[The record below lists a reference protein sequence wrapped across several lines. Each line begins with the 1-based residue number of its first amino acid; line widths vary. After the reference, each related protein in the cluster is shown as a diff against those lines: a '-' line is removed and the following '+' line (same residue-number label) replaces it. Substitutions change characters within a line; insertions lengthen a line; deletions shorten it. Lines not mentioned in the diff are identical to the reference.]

1 MYRKLRFNIL
11 IKKPQNNPNPV
22 VKVSFTLIAG
32 VFMQIVKSVY
42 VTRKFVQSGVT
53 GYILFLSYLI
63 IAQEKKVTQ
72 SNSLAL

>member
-1 MYRKLRFNIL
+1 M
-11 IKKPQNNPNPV
+11 
-22 VKVSFTLIAG
+22 AG
-32 VFMQIVKSVY
+32 VFMQIAKSVY